1 MTPLVTRIAKLENE
15 IEILD
20 SQRRSALATLDMAAN
35 IVAFDSGTNRL
46 TDHLSVL
53 RETTDKIM
61 ACLDFEALCFYLINE
76 DDASFYLA
84 HVEPADW
91 RDRMSQWT
99 DQLIDDQTFAWA
111 LSRNKPVQI
120 AQDQSQPP
128 LVLHALSTV
137 SRTRGMFIGVPHQA
151 REISQPLTLL
161 TLVLHSSANI
171 LESLELYQQLRQANK
186 NLIMNVNKL
195 EESEQALRQHRNH
208 LEDLVEERTRDLAQ
222 ARAAAEA
229 ANRAKSQ
236 FLANMSHEIRTPMNA
251 IIGMTELI
259 LDTKLST
266 EQQDYAVAVQ
276 KSAADLLSIINDILD
291 FSKIEAGHL
300 QLENIR
306 FDLIQLTH
314 ELRQLLLTQCE
325 RKHIDL
331 NINLP
336 TDLPQWLN
344 GDPLRLRQVLT
355 NLMGNAIKFT
365 PQGQVCLTV
374 TCLNKTLER
383 IELKFEV
390 QDTGIGIEPDAVKKL
405 FQSFTQVDASTSRQ
419 FGGTGL
425 GLAISRQLVELM
437 GGHIGVI
444 SVLNQGSCFWFTLPF
459 TLPPQD
465 SAEKHQSLEAS
476 QRSTFESDARI
487 LLVEDLELNRLL
499 MTKILTRRGFQ
510 IDIAING
517 KEALQQLE
525 KNDYALVLMDCQMPV
540 MDGFSATRKLRT
552 NRRWADLPVIAMTAN
567 AMEGDRQRC
576 LDAGMNDYIS
586 KPVTPDIVYHCL
598 EKWLCSQKEPSR
610 SDLDI
615 FDPEPLNE
623 YLEQDQELFDAVLES
638 FNVDLERLTTEILRL
653 LAEGRG
659 DLALEPL
666 HALKGISGNVG
677 AKNLH
682 DTAITLEQELNDNP
696 YPNVENLAEQLKTAR
711 QKFLSLE
718 KTLHK

>member
-1 MTPLVTRIAKLENE
+1 MTLQETHIAKLENE
-15 IEILD
+15 IELLD
-20 SQRRSALATLDMAAN
+20 GQRRSALATLDMAAN
-35 IVAFDSGTNRL
+35 IIAFDSGANRL

-61 ACLDFEALCFYLINE
+61 ACLDFEALSFYLVNE
-76 DDASFYLA
+76 SDASFYLA

-91 RDRMSQWT
+91 RERMSQWA
-99 DQLIDDQTFAWA
+99 DHLIDDQTFAWA
-111 LSRNKPVQI
+111 LARNKPVQI

-128 LVLHALSTV
+128 LILHALSTV

-151 REISQPLTLL
+151 QETSQPLTLL

-186 NLIMNVNKL
+186 NLVMNVNKL

-208 LEDLVEERTRDLAQ
+208 LEELVEERTRDLAK

-259 LDTKLST
+259 LDTELSND
-266 EQQDYAVAVQ
+266 QQEYASAVQ
-276 KSAADLLSIINDILD
+276 KSAADLLGIINDILD

-300 QLENIR
+300 QVENIK
-306 FDLIQLTH
+306 FDLIELAH
-314 ELRQLLLTQCE
+314 ELRQLLLTQCG
-325 RKHIDL
+325 RKRLDL
-331 NINLP
+331 SINLP
-336 TDLPQWLN
+336 ADLPQWLN
-344 GDPLRLRQVLT
+344 GDPLRLRQILT
-355 NLMGNAIKFT
+355 NLLGNAIKFT
-365 PQGQVCLTV
+365 QQGQVCLTV
-374 TCLNKTLER
+374 TCLNKTPDR
-383 IELKFEV
+383 IELKFEI

-405 FQSFTQVDASTSRQ
+405 FQSFTQVDASTSRR

-437 GGHIGVI
+437 GGQIGVT
-444 SVLNQGSCFWFTLPF
+444 SVLHQGSCFWFTLPF
-459 TLPPQD
+459 PLPHQS
-465 SAEKHQSLEAS
+465 SAESPQSHNSS
-476 QRSTFESDARI
+476 QPSTFESDARI

-499 MTKILTRRGFQ
+499 MTKILTKRGFQ
-510 IDIAING
+510 LDIAVNG
-517 KEALQQLE
+517 KDALQQLE
-525 KNDYALVLMDCQMPV
+525 KNDYALVLMDCQMPE
-540 MDGFSATRKLRT
+540 MDGFTATRKLRT
-552 NRRWADLPVIAMTAN
+552 NRRWADLPIIAMTAN

-586 KPVTPDIVYHCL
+586 KPVTPDIVYRCL
-598 EKWLCSQKEPSR
+598 EKWLSTQKGTGRNE
-610 SDLDI
+610 LDI
-615 FDPEPLNE
+615 FDPEPLSE

-638 FNVDLERLTTEILRL
+638 FTVDLERLTVEILTRL
-653 LAEGRG
+653 STGRG
-659 DLALEPL
+659 DLALAPL

-682 DTAITLEQELNDNP
+682 HTAANLEQEINDNSH
-696 YPNVENLAEQLKTAR
+696 PNYENLAEQLSTAQ
-711 QKFLSLE
+711 QKFFTWK
-718 KTLHK
+718 KTLRH

>member
-1 MTPLVTRIAKLENE
+1 MTLQETHIAKLENE
-15 IEILD
+15 IELLD
-20 SQRRSALATLDMAAN
+20 GQRRSALATLDMAAN
-35 IVAFDSGTNRL
+35 IIAFDSGANRL

-61 ACLDFEALCFYLINE
+61 ACLDFEALSFYLVNE
-76 DDASFYLA
+76 SDASFYLA

-91 RDRMSQWT
+91 RERMSQWA
-99 DQLIDDQTFAWA
+99 DHLIDDQTFAWA
-111 LSRNKPVQI
+111 LARNKPVQI

-128 LVLHALSTV
+128 LILHALSTV

-151 REISQPLTLL
+151 QETSQPLTLL

-186 NLIMNVNKL
+186 NLVMNVNKL

-208 LEDLVEERTRDLAQ
+208 LEELVEERTRDLAK

-259 LDTKLST
+259 LDTELSND
-266 EQQDYAVAVQ
+266 QQEYASAVQ
-276 KSAADLLSIINDILD
+276 KSAADLLGIINDILD

-300 QLENIR
+300 QVENIK
-306 FDLIQLTH
+306 FDLIELAH
-314 ELRQLLLTQCE
+314 ELRQLLLTQCG
-325 RKHIDL
+325 RKRLDL
-331 NINLP
+331 SINLP
-336 TDLPQWLN
+336 ADLPQWLN
-344 GDPLRLRQVLT
+344 GDPLRLRQILT
-355 NLMGNAIKFT
+355 NLLGNAIKFT
-365 PQGQVCLTV
+365 QQGQVCLTV
-374 TCLNKTLER
+374 TCLNKTPDR
-383 IELKFEV
+383 IELKFEI

-405 FQSFTQVDASTSRQ
+405 FQSFTQVDASTSRR

-437 GGHIGVI
+437 GGQIGVT
-444 SVLNQGSCFWFTLPF
+444 SVLHQGSCFWFTLPF
-459 TLPPQD
+459 PLPHQS
-465 SAEKHQSLEAS
+465 SAESPQSHNSS
-476 QRSTFESDARI
+476 QPSTFESDARI

-499 MTKILTRRGFQ
+499 MTKILTKRGFQ
-510 IDIAING
+510 LDIAVNG
-517 KEALQQLE
+517 KDALQQLE
-525 KNDYALVLMDCQMPV
+525 KNDYALVLMDCQMPE
-540 MDGFSATRKLRT
+540 MDGFTATRKLRT
-552 NRRWADLPVIAMTAN
+552 NRRWADLPIIAMTAN

-586 KPVTPDIVYHCL
+586 KPVTPDIVYRCL
-598 EKWLCSQKEPSR
+598 EKWLSTQKGTGRNE
-610 SDLDI
+610 LDI
-615 FDPEPLNE
+615 FDPEPLSE

-638 FNVDLERLTTEILRL
+638 FTVDLERLTVEILTRL
-653 LAEGRG
+653 STGRG
-659 DLALEPL
+659 DLALAPL

-682 DTAITLEQELNDNP
+682 HTAANLEQEINDNSH
-696 YPNVENLAEQLKTAR
+696 PNYENLAEQLSTAQ
-711 QKFLSLE
+711 QKFLTWK
-718 KTLHK
+718 KTLRH